1 MVNGWSR
8 VGFIILIFLHCYA
21 RAIIFTDTE
30 MDKPGAQRDTGTYE
44 WFLNILDCNYFK
56 YYILMI
62 YITYSKINSSRRG
75 WRSDYIRSANRHQ
88 RATRIR
94 SSGITSW
101 TIRTY
106 QAIILLPYL
115 LPSTNTAVILWQG
128 RWSGTTLLQYQNTAT
143 VYSTF
148 DAWVEEKA
156 KAMEQI
162 LTIADGDC
170 SALLIDWLIVKR

>member
-8 VGFIILIFLHCYA
+8 VGFIILIFLHYA

-101 TIRTY
+101 TIRTAY
-106 QAIILLPYL
+106 ISGNHPPYL
-115 LPSTNTAVILWQG
+115 PSSFNKYCSNSLARQMKWNYTITIPEHSNCLLYVWCLSWRKSKG
-128 RWSGTTLLQYQNTAT
+128 DGTDPDNCWWRLLCIIN
-143 VYSTF
+143 
-148 DAWVEEKA
+148 
-156 KAMEQI
+156 
-162 LTIADGDC
+162 
-170 SALLIDWLIVKR
+170 